1 MGLISRV
8 SSRTYRSYKRTKKNN
23 NNMGAY
29 KYQNELWRKKQSDV
43 MKYILRLRAWH
54 FRQLPAIHRAS
65 RPSRPE
71 KARMM
76 GYKAKQG
83 HVVYRV
89 RVRRGCR
96 KRLAPKGATYGKP
109 VHEGINSLKFQ
120 RRIQSVA
127 EERAGKAFGGLRVV
141 NSYWVAQDSTYKY
154 YEVLM
159 VDPHHKVIRRDPAMQ
174 WITKPNHK
182 HREIRG
188 LTSAGKKSRGLGH
201 GHRFT
206 QTIGGSRHA
215 AWKRRNTF

>member
-8 SSRTYRSYKRTKKNN
+8 SSRTYRSVKYNGCLQVSTRTLAKKAIRCAQVYLENPSLVLQTTPRYPPCFQ
-23 NNMGAY
+23 AH
-29 KYQNELWRKKQSDV
+29 QTRKGQRSRLQSQT
-43 MKYILRLRAWH
+43 RSCC
-54 FRQLPAIHRAS
+54 LPS
-65 RPSRPE
+65 SST
-71 KARMM
+71 K
-76 GYKAKQG
+76 
-83 HVVYRV
+83 
-89 RVRRGCR
+89 GCR

-127 EERAGKAFGGLRVV
+127 EERAGKAMGGLRVL

-174 WITKPNHK
+174 WITKPTHK
-182 HREIRG
+182 HRETRG

-215 AWKRRNTF
+215 AWKRRNTLQLHRKR